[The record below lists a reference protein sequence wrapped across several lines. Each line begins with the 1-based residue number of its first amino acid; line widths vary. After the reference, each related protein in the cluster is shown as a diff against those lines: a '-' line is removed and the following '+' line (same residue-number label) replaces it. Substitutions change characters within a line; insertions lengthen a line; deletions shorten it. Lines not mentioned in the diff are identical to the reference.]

1 MRPFRDHPG
10 PADTAIPGPI
20 SQPLAAERSP
30 LAGIPV
36 YSGQFSVE
44 VHQHR
49 DTVRVAPIGEL
60 DLATGPAL
68 RGQLNALT
76 DLGFPS
82 IVLDLRGL
90 EFIDVTGLN
99 LIVSFARRAR
109 NRELHFEIIQGS
121 PRTQRL
127 FEISGLLAKLPFRAG
142 TPAEHLYRGH
152 DKPSAPASGQHR

>member
-1 MRPFRDHPG
+1 MRPFIDHRG
-10 PADTAIPGPI
+10 PADTDIPGPI
-20 SQPLAAERSP
+20 SQPQAAASSP

-36 YSGQFSVE
+36 YSGPFSVE

-49 DTVRVAPIGEL
+49 DTVRIAPIGEL

-68 RGQLNALT
+68 SGQLNALI
-76 DLGFPS
+76 DLGFRS

-90 EFIDVTGLN
+90 EFIDATGLH
-99 LIVSFARRAR
+99 LIVSFAQRAR

-121 PRTQRL
+121 PNTQWL

-142 TPAEHLYRGH
+142 VPAEHHYPGPRQ
-152 DKPSAPASGQHR
+152 AV